1 MMVKDI
7 RDNET
12 MKAEV
17 KVLECNGQAVF
28 QVWSKG
34 REVDKPLSNMFDSLQ
49 DIKLNESF
57 EIFHVMS
64 ETCFKSLMA
73 QAFADEEGD
82 EPEDHKPEP
91 DAQGFYGL
99 AYTTSEDGERELE
112 LLYSFTLSVMA
123 WYEDGVLKAIEN
135 YEPEDVVEGYEFSL
149 ISEHLEE

>member
-12 MKAEV
+12 MKAVVE
-17 KVLECNGQAVF
+17 VLECNGQAVF

-34 REVDKPLSNMFDSLQ
+34 REVDKPLSNMFDSIQ

-82 EPEDHKPEP
+82 APEDHKPEP
-91 DAQGFYGL
+91 NAQGFYNL
-99 AYTTSEDGERELE
+99 AYTTNEEGEALE
-112 LLYSFTLSVMA
+112 LKYHFILNILA
-123 WYEDGVLKAIEN
+123 WFQDGQIAWFDNMEPADIIDN
-135 YEPEDVVEGYEFSL
+135 YTWDL
-149 ISEHLEE
+149 IWEHLSE